1 VDDSFKPV
9 KSFSETNFPKD
20 LLNAVCEG
28 FTAPT
33 PIQAN
38 AWPILRA
45 KRDIV
50 GIACTGSGKTLAFLL
65 PVLEN
70 IKGYKSASKKGPY
83 ALILAPTREL
93 ACQIRD
99 VAIGATKCG
108 IRTTCLYGGVSK
120 GEQKAELRKGVDII
134 VATPGRLLDLI
145 NEAAVDV
152 SSVNYLVLDEAD
164 RMLDMGFE
172 RDIRAIIGNTPSGD
186 KRQTLMFS
194 ATWPAEI
201 QQLASEFLRKPAKV
215 TIGSP
220 ELSANVSVKQIV
232 EVMDPKFKQRKLE
245 DLLTKYHRDNNRII
259 IFALYKKEAAR
270 LESVL
275 WDKGWNVA
283 AIHGDM
289 GQLQRT
295 NAINAFRDGSVPL
308 LVATDVAA
316 RGLDI
321 PDVEYVINHTF
332 PLTVEDYVHRIGR
345 TGRAGRTG
353 VAHTF
358 FTIMERHLSAELVG
372 VLEGAKQP
380 VPAELAKMSKSAPQR
395 VQKKK
400 EHSFYGAHFKPD
412 DEKDLA
418 FQSQKPTHIRFD

>member
-1 VDDSFKPV
+1 
-9 KSFSETNFPKD
+9 
-20 LLNAVCEG
+20 
-28 FTAPT
+28 
-33 PIQAN
+33 
-38 AWPILRA
+38 
-45 KRDIV
+45 
-50 GIACTGSGKTLAFLL
+50 
-65 PVLEN
+65 
-70 IKGYKSASKKGPY
+70 
-83 ALILAPTREL
+83 
-93 ACQIRD
+93 
-99 VAIGATKCG
+99 
-108 IRTTCLYGGVSK
+108 
-120 GEQKAELRKGVDII
+120 
-134 VATPGRLLDLI
+134 
-145 NEAAVDV
+145 
-152 SSVNYLVLDEAD
+152 
-164 RMLDMGFE
+164 MLDMGFE
-172 RDIRAIIGNTPSGD
+172 RDIRSIIGNITD

-194 ATWPAEI
+194 ATWPLEI
-201 QQLASEFLRKPAKV
+201 QQLASEFLKNPAKV

-245 DLLTKYHRDNNRII
+245 DLLKKYHTNNRVI

-270 LESVL
+270 LESTL
-275 WDKGWNVA
+275 WNKGWNVA

-289 GQLQRT
+289 SQIQRT

-358 FTIMERHLSAELVG
+358 FTVMERHLAGELVG

-380 VPAELAKMSKSAPQR
+380 VPEELAKMAKSAPQR

-400 EHSFYGAHFKPD
+400 EHPLYGAHFKGD
-412 DEKDLA
+412 DEKDMA
-418 FQSQKPTHIRFD
+418 FMSQKPTHIRFDD